1 MEPSTTAGKSA
12 VSLGL
17 FECCALVTAFVLQI
31 ASLVTS
37 LQNHGCGA
45 TQSSG
50 KVVAAEARDGERSC
64 GG

>member
-1 MEPSTTAGKSA
+1 MESSTTAGKGA

-17 FECCALVTAFVLQI
+17 FECCALLAAFVLQI

-37 LQNHGCGA
+37 LQSHGCSA
-45 TQSSG
+45 EPTSG
-50 KVVAAEARDGERSC
+50 KVVAAEARGGERSC